1 MADVQAPTSGVET
14 SPPRSTSLD
23 RTRQARPSG
32 AMTHRGPVVN
42 AWADGVMASP
52 RTPRPHQSELR
63 TVGLAVSELQ
73 RLCAED
79 RRVMQRQLDSFDRR
93 LQEHLAAPAAS
104 REKWAN
110 LQGSVSG
117 LLEEV
122 ASLVRRVETLDE
134 KLRIRTA
141 SCEELLR
148 QRSRELE
155 QQLHGQQQK
164 VQLAVSTFE
173 EMSKRQTAK
182 LRKVSQSTEEQARKM
197 VALEDTVRRA
207 QGGHTSPLEAM
218 QARLAELE
226 GQQASLEEEFRHV
239 AASSAIAQAMTP
251 THAAPLDEDYEGQ
264 RVAARALE
272 SELATLSKQLASQLD
287 EHSAALANLRVRTES
302 QEQRLTAAGDRLEK
316 VVAPTVEAVRNEM
329 QQLRLA
335 DRSEIEQQLE
345 HFTRQLKE
353 LADSNE
359 EALSEVREHVQVR
372 AAELQR
378 IREACLMQEQAQRF
392 VAMDPPQREEEIN
405 EVLLRVERLENQ
417 LETFNHEP
425 VNEKADRA
433 DVHRLDLQLQEL
445 EQPLRRLSQRTASN
459 EARTTGLEHKLE
471 QFQES
476 KGQDGSK
483 NQSRRAQ
490 FPPGDLKADG

>member
-1 MADVQAPTSGVET
+1 
-14 SPPRSTSLD
+14 
-23 RTRQARPSG
+23 
-32 AMTHRGPVVN
+32 
-42 AWADGVMASP
+42 
-52 RTPRPHQSELR
+52 
-63 TVGLAVSELQ
+63 
-73 RLCAED
+73 
-79 RRVMQRQLDSFDRR
+79 
-93 LQEHLAAPAAS
+93 
-104 REKWAN
+104 
-110 LQGSVSG
+110 
-117 LLEEV
+117 
-122 ASLVRRVETLDE
+122 
-134 KLRIRTA
+134 
-141 SCEELLR
+141 
-148 QRSRELE
+148 
-155 QQLHGQQQK
+155 
-164 VQLAVSTFE
+164 
-173 EMSKRQTAK
+173 MSKRQTAK
-182 LRKVSQSTEEQARKM
+182 LRKVSQSTEELSRKM

-302 QEQRLTAAGDRLEK
+302 QDRT

-359 EALSEVREHVQVR
+359 EALSEVREHVQ
-372 AAELQR
+372 ASADGQAELQR
-378 IREACLMQEQAQRF
+378 IREACLMQ
-392 VAMDPPQREEEIN
+392 EIN

-425 VNEKADRA
+425 VNEKD
-433 DVHRLDLQLQEL
+433 
-445 EQPLRRLSQRTASN
+445 
-459 EARTTGLEHKLE
+459 
-471 QFQES
+471 
-476 KGQDGSK
+476 
-483 NQSRRAQ
+483 
-490 FPPGDLKADG
+490 PP